1 MHVMS
6 PFDIQWM
13 EKNQKELLQ
22 LVQIGL
28 YCMDEYVQEKWYK
41 SLKMATLNMILKN
54 LYQTKLQI
62 TQIKYAEN
70 NSSN

>member
-1 MHVMS
+1 
-6 PFDIQWM
+6 M

>member
-1 MHVMS
+1 
-6 PFDIQWM
+6 
-13 EKNQKELLQ
+13 
-22 LVQIGL
+22 
-28 YCMDEYVQEKWYK
+28 MDEYVQEKWYK
-41 SLKMATLNMILKN
+41 SLKMATLNMIFKN